1 MDEAFALP
9 EDLTGLSHGELTAL
23 ETQALAEFDA
33 LAADENIT
41 DAGIV
46 RLNALADGVE
56 AVRAQ
61 LGSVVAAAAD
71 RNAAAVAAKER
82 VSAALKISVETDE
95 DENKEDEVEAPA
107 PAAAPEAA
115 PAVAQVPAPA
125 MASQGGATTKARPSL
140 AAAQAA
146 APAVPDESTRGLAV
160 TAVNSTLGRPSGYR
174 FANVD
179 ELVDAIQASAQ
190 GMTTTHGTPS
200 LLQVAKIQNQYDETI
215 DGDRTSVREFEELV
229 ASIRTPDALD
239 AIVAGGGWCAPSEI
253 KYNFFNISCQDGAV
267 DLPTVGI
274 KRGGVKIPVSPSLA
288 DVFTGTFNNTTNP
301 WLWTE
306 ADDILT
312 VTGSVNKPCV
322 RVPCATHTET
332 RLECY
337 GICLTAGNLTDSAW
351 PEATRNYLSLL
362 MSAHFHA
369 MNARFISQM
378 VTLSSAVNVIA
389 SGSGQAISAD
399 LPDYISLAANDYR
412 IRYGMCDDDVLE
424 VLLPVWIK
432 DAIRS
437 DLSRRT
443 GVDYQAVTDADIAA
457 LFKVRRVRIQYV
469 QDWQVRTAGQPGG
482 SSILTA
488 WPDTVDFLIF
498 AAGTFIK
505 GNGLSLDLGVVRD
518 SVLNAENDFT
528 AAWTEEC
535 HLIAKVGYESRQYR
549 IPVCLA
555 GRTGSANITDCHV
568 A

>member
-1 MDEAFALP
+1 VNEDEAFALP

-33 LAADENIT
+33 LASDENIT
-41 DAGIV
+41 DAGLT
-46 RLNALADGVE
+46 RLNNLADAVE

-61 LGSVVAAAAD
+61 INARAERSIAAAE
-71 RNAAAVAAKER
+71 AKSR
-82 VSAALKISVETDE
+82 VKAALKASTEVPEPAPAE
-95 DENKEDEVEAPA
+95 PAEDEVEEEEATEPAPA
-107 PAAAPEAA
+107 PAE
-115 PAVAQVPAPA
+115 PAPA
-125 MASQGGATTKARPSL
+125 APVSATTKPRPSL
-140 AAAQAA
+140 AKAQAA
-146 APAVPDESTRGLAV
+146 APALPAEADRGVNV
-160 TAVNSTLGRPSGYR
+160 TAVNATLGRPGGYK

-179 ELVDAIQASAQ
+179 ELVDSIQASAS
-190 GMTTTHGTPS
+190 GMTVTHGTPS
-200 LLQVAKIQNQYDETI
+200 LTTVARITNEYSETI
-215 DGDRTSVREFEELV
+215 DGERTSVREFEELV

-239 AIVAGGGWCAPSEI
+239 AIVAGGGWCAPSEV
-253 KYNFFNISCQDGAV
+253 KYNFFNISCQDGGV

-274 KRGGVKIPVSPSLA
+274 KRGGIRIPVSPSLA

-312 VTGSVNKPCV
+312 VTGSPNKPCV

-369 MNARFISQM
+369 MNARFITQM
-378 VTLSSAVNVIA
+378 VTLSSAINVIS

-399 LPDYISLAANDYR
+399 LPDYVALAANDYR

-432 DAIRS
+432 DAMRS
-437 DLSRRT
+437 DFSRRT
-443 GVDYQAVTDADIAA
+443 GVEPGAISDADIVA
-457 LFKVRRVRIQYV
+457 LFRVRRVRIQFV
-469 QDWQVRTAGQPGG
+469 QDWQVRSAGQPGG

-488 WPDTVDFLIF
+488 WPDTVDFLIY

-549 IPVCLA
+549 IPVCIA

>member
-1 MDEAFALP
+1 MNEDEAFALP
-9 EDLTGLSHGELTAL
+9 EDLNGLSHGELTAL

-33 LAADENIT
+33 LAGDENIT
-41 DAGIV
+41 DAGLT
-46 RLNALADGVE
+46 RLNTLADAVE
-56 AVRAQ
+56 TVRAQ
-61 LGSVVAAAAD
+61 LNAAAERNVAAAA
-71 RNAAAVAAKER
+71 AKSR
-82 VSAALKISVETDE
+82 VKAALKASTDPNSGPVEPEPVVPD
-95 DENKEDEVEAPA
+95 DDDEVSDNGVEEPTPTPAPEPA
-107 PAAAPEAA
+107 PATTKPRPSLAKAQEAA
-115 PAVAQVPAPA
+115 PA
-125 MASQGGATTKARPSL
+125 L
-140 AAAQAA
+140 
-146 APAVPDESTRGLAV
+146 PDEQTRGLAV
-160 TAVNSTLGRPSGYR
+160 TSVNATLGRPGGYR

-179 ELVDAIQASAQ
+179 ELVDSIQASAS
-190 GMTTTHGTPS
+190 GMTVTHGTPS
-200 LLQVAKIQNQYDETI
+200 LTTVARIANSYDETI
-215 DGDRTSVREFEELV
+215 DGERTSIREFEELI

-239 AIVAGGGWCAPSEI
+239 AIVAGGGWCAPSET
-253 KYNFFNISCQDGAV
+253 KYNFFNISCQDGGV

-274 KRGGVKIPVSPSLA
+274 KRGGVRIPVSPSLA

-312 VTGSVNKPCV
+312 VTGDVNKPCV
-322 RVPCATHTET
+322 RVPCATHTDT

-378 VTLSSAVNVIA
+378 VTLSSAVNVVA
-389 SGSGQAISAD
+389 SGSGQAISSD
-399 LPDYISLAANDYR
+399 LPDYVSLAANDYR

-424 VLLPVWIK
+424 VLLPTWIR
-432 DAIRS
+432 DAMRS
-437 DLSRRT
+437 DFSRRT
-443 GVDYQAVTDADIAA
+443 GVEPGAISDADIVA
-457 LFKVRRVRIQYV
+457 LFRVRRVRIQFV

-488 WPDTVDFLIF
+488 WPDTVDFLIY

-549 IPVCLA
+549 IPVCIA

-568 A
+568 L